1 LKKVIFTRKNPE
13 GNYLPGFMFSALNG
27 ILARFSGNQI
37 SYLNISFSDPAGMNF
52 FSHPDFTVGT
62 GIPIL

>member
-1 LKKVIFTRKNPE
+1 
-13 GNYLPGFMFSALNG
+13 MFSALNG

-37 SYLNISFSDPAGMNF
+37 SYSNISFSDPAGMNF